1 MDTLLSNPAIQ
12 AAVAPFVVALV
23 LTLIL
28 RRCLPGGT
36 GLAVIAGFLVAVWLV
51 TGLTLQPLT
60 STRKIIICSLT
71 LPFVAMLLEMIP
83 PISQSTWLKRAV
95 QTASALILVAAALWI
110 IWPVVQ
116 RQEGMAAWLM
126 AMPVV
131 LFAGAVIYGAGLL
144 SRLQNSET
152 AVFSTQAASALLL
165 AMGVGATCLIA
176 ASALYSQ
183 LAFAVSAAVGAVIVV
198 AMFSSQEHRLGM
210 LTIYAAAVPVTLFV
224 AAATV
229 YASLP
234 VLVLFCL
241 ALVPVFAGLPLPKP
255 SQRWPQLIVTCLWA
269 SVPVLPAVWLTW
281 RAAGPV
287 SF

>member
-1 MDTLLSNPAIQ
+1 M
-12 AAVAPFVVALV
+12 
-23 LTLIL
+23 
-28 RRCLPGGT
+28 
-36 GLAVIAGFLVAVWLV
+36 LA
-51 TGLTLQPLT
+51 
-60 STRKIIICSLT
+60 
-71 LPFVAMLLEMIP
+71 
-83 PISQSTWLKRAV
+83 
-95 QTASALILVAAALWI
+95 AAALWI

-126 AMPVV
+126 AMPVM
-131 LFAGAVIYGAGLL
+131 LFTGVVIYGAGQL
-144 SRLQNSET
+144 SRLQNPVT
-152 AVFSTQAASALLL
+152 AVFSAQAANALLL

-183 LAFAVSAAVGAVIVV
+183 LAFAVSAAMGAVIVV
-198 AMFSSQEHRLGM
+198 TMLSSQEHRLGM
-210 LTIYAAAVPVTLFV
+210 LTIYAAAVPVTLFAV
-224 AAATV
+224 AATV

-255 SQRWPQLIVTCLWA
+255 PQRWPHLIVTCLWT
-269 SVPVLPAVWLTW
+269 SVPVVPAVWLAW